1 MWRAKESVVSLK
13 TKDFDYHLPEELIA
27 ARPLE
32 ERSASRMMVVNRAA
46 GTIEHRMF
54 AEFPTFLKPDDLLV
68 LNDTKVI
75 PARLFSDDGR
85 TELLCLDRLS
95 PLEWRCLARPGK
107 RMKVGREVVVGG
119 ITGQVTEV
127 FENGDRLIH
136 WESELDLNR
145 HGHLALPHYMGRD
158 DEESDRDR
166 YQTVFAREE
175 GAIAAPTAGLH
186 FTPEMLV
193 KLNHAFLTL
202 HVGVGTFRPVSAE
215 VVADHVMH
223 SEKYHLSAETARRVK
238 TAERVIAVG
247 TTVTRVL
254 ESLGPEIPS
263 EGKSGATDIFIHPP
277 YQFGV
282 IDGLLT
288 NFHLPQSTLIM
299 LVSAFAGKELVLEA
313 YRQAVAERYR
323 FYSYG
328 DCMLLI

>member
-1 MWRAKESVVSLK
+1 MPLL

-27 ARPLE
+27 ARPLA
-32 ERSASRMMVVNRAA
+32 ERAASRMLVVHKAS
-46 GTIEHRMF
+46 GEIEHRMF
-54 AEFPTFLKPDDLLV
+54 RDFPDYLRPDDLLV

-95 PLEWRCLARPGK
+95 PLEWRCLVKPGK
-107 RMKVGREVVVGG
+107 RMKPGRSVSVAG
-119 ITGQVTEV
+119 ITGTVTEV
-127 FENGDRLIH
+127 FENGDRLIR
-136 WESELDLNR
+136 WDAPVDLEK

-158 DEESDRDR
+158 DELADRDR

-186 FTPEMLV
+186 FTPELLE
-193 KLNHAFLTL
+193 KISHAFLTL

-215 VVADHVMH
+215 VVADHIMH
-223 SEKYHLSAETARRVK
+223 SERYVVSAETA
-238 TAERVIAVG
+238 ERVNAAGRVVAVG

-254 ESLGPEIPS
+254 ESIGRPVREQRG
-263 EGKSGATDIFIHPP
+263 ETDIFIHPP

-282 IDGLLT
+282 VGGLLT

-299 LVSAFAGKELVLEA
+299 LVSAFAGQELVMEA
-313 YRQAVAERYR
+313 YRKAVEERYR
-323 FYSYG
+323 FFSYG
-328 DCMLLI
+328 DCMLLV